1 MSVASVDV
9 SWPEA
14 DAGRAVCVPH
24 DLQGPES
31 ESEHSP
37 GSNTVASPPL
47 VSAGHVGAPV
57 GPLLPNA
64 ACPFVG
70 SEASRRV
77 VRWKRLRCPVRF
89 EASIGHHVLVV
100 TIPDQAP
107 RGGSSWR
114 VRMFRPAGEGDLRR
128 RTRDW
133 FGLLLGIAVLVVTS
147 LHHGDVTRSER
158 AFFDLFNTLPN
169 GLAALFRALYRLGA
183 LWAVG
188 LVVVA
193 ALVAGRRR
201 LARDLVAAGL
211 LAWAAARALGE
222 LVDAHEDISHT
233 LRIAAGFGRSPAAYP
248 SVRIAI
254 IVAVIGASA
263 PYVTRPARAFGW
275 TLVALLGAS
284 ALYLGTAFPN
294 DLFAGVVLGWT
305 VACLVHLVFGSPGNR
320 PTIPQIT
327 HALAQLGVRATNLQ
341 FAPAPAGSST
351 LVLADDDDGPLRIRM
366 VGRDDAHALLL
377 EKVWYTLVYKRS
389 GPRFAWTRIQQVEHE
404 AYLMLVAAQSGVH
417 VPVVVVAGSAGPRA
431 AVLAL
436 RPVDG
441 RPLAS
446 LDPGEVSDALLV
458 NLWTDVA
465 ALGRCRIVHGKLDAD
480 HVMVVGERSWIV
492 GFDDAEV
499 TGDPH
504 RPATDVAQL
513 LASTAALVGEER
525 AVWAALTVMG
535 RPAVALALPFLQPAA
550 LSSSTRKL
558 SGERRRAFGARL
570 DRLRT
575 VAAEAIGIE
584 PPQPVQLRRITA
596 TGAAM
601 ALGALVAVGAL
612 LLDVGDPTQVVET
625 MRDADWGWLAFALFI
640 SLAANVAYAIAL
652 QGTVMVRLPVVP
664 TTELQLGMSFSN
676 LAVPGIGGQGMQVRF
691 LQKLGVDLSSAV
703 AAGGVL
709 SSFGALVAALGCFG
723 VALLVEPASIDLS
736 LIPTNGLFL
745 ALVIAATLFVLVSGL
760 VALLPEVRAKVL
772 PPVSRA
778 TSTMADAL
786 RSPRHLALLI
796 GGNVVATLMST
807 WCLAACLVAFGGHA
821 SFWAL
826 LAANV
831 GVVTIASIVPV
842 PGGGTAVGTVG
853 LSAALVSFGVPKD
866 IAVAAVLAN
875 QLVFYYL
882 PAIPG
887 WFATRDLMRRDYL

>member
-1 MSVASVDV
+1 
-9 SWPEA
+9 
-14 DAGRAVCVPH
+14 
-24 DLQGPES
+24 
-31 ESEHSP
+31 
-37 GSNTVASPPL
+37 
-47 VSAGHVGAPV
+47 
-57 GPLLPNA
+57 
-64 ACPFVG
+64 
-70 SEASRRV
+70 
-77 VRWKRLRCPVRF
+77 
-89 EASIGHHVLVV
+89 
-100 TIPDQAP
+100 
-107 RGGSSWR
+107 
-114 VRMFRPAGEGDLRR
+114 MFRPAGEGDLRR

-133 FGLLLGIAVLVVTS
+133 FGLLLGVAVLVVTS

-158 AFFDLFNTLPN
+158 AVFDLFNTLPN

-201 LARDLVAAGL
+201 LARDLVVAGL
-211 LAWAAARALGE
+211 LAWAAARTLGE
-222 LVDAHEDISHT
+222 VVDAHEGIART

-305 VACLVHLVFGSPGNR
+305 VACLVHLVFGSPGTR
-320 PTIPQIT
+320 PTTPQIT
-327 HALAQLGVRATNLQ
+327 HALAQLGIRATKVR
-341 FAPAPAGSST
+341 FVHAPASSST
-351 LVLADDDDGPLRIRM
+351 LVLAEDDVGPLRIRM
-366 VGRDDAHALLL
+366 IGRDDAHALLL
-377 EKVWYTLVYKRS
+377 EKIWNTLLYKQS
-389 GPRFAWTRIQQVEHE
+389 GRGLAWTRVQQVEHE
-404 AYLMLVAAQSGVH
+404 AYLMLVAAQAGVH
-417 VPVVVVAGSAGPRA
+417 VPTVVVAGSAGPRA
-431 AVLAL
+431 AILVL
-436 RPVDG
+436 RPLEG
-441 RPLAS
+441 RPLAE
-446 LDPGEVSDALLV
+446 LGADEVSDALLV
-458 NLWTDVA
+458 KLWTDVL

-480 HVMVVGERSWIV
+480 HVMVVGEQPWIV

-499 TGDPH
+499 SGDPH
-504 RPATDVAQL
+504 RTAADVAQL
-513 LASTAALVGEER
+513 LASTAAVVGEER
-525 AVWAALTVMG
+525 AVRAALSVVG
-535 RPAVALALPFLQPAA
+535 RPAVAVALPFLQPAA
-550 LSSSTRKL
+550 LSRATRTVT
-558 SGERRRAFGARL
+558 GDRRRAFSARL
-570 DRLRT
+570 ERLRT
-575 VAAEAIGIE
+575 VAAAAIGID
-584 PPQPVQLRRITA
+584 PPELVQVHRITA
-596 TGAAM
+596 TGAAL
-601 ALGALVAVGAL
+601 AVGALVAVGAL

-625 MRDADWGWLAFALFI
+625 MRNADWGWLAFALLI
-640 SLAANVAYAIAL
+640 ALLANVAYAVAL
-652 QGTVMVRLPVVP
+652 QGTVMVRLPMVP

-676 LAVPGIGGQGMQVRF
+676 LAVPGIGGQGMQIRF

-709 SSFGALVAALGCFG
+709 SSFGGLVAALGCFG
-723 VALLVEPASIDLS
+723 VALLVEPARIDLS
-736 LIPTNGLFL
+736 LIPTNGLLLF
-745 ALVIAATLFVLVSGL
+745 LVIAAALFVLVSGI
-760 VALLPEVRAKVL
+760 VALLPELRAKLL

-778 TSTMADAL
+778 TATMAEAL
-786 RSPRHLALLI
+786 RSPWHLALLI
-796 GGNVVATLMST
+796 AGNVVATLMST

-853 LSAALVSFGVPKD
+853 LSAVLVSFGVPKD